1 MSKHIQAYFKTESE
15 AEGARMSLMTFT
27 TEQLEVGELQGG
39 VGYGGNNGGTGRVV
53 VPLVPLSGTT
63 NAGFN
68 GGAVGSGSAGSM
80 IGDQAVPVP
89 AHSES
94 GDIGGQPIDKKD
106 VAEDNYDDASDKD
119 LRDLSY
125 TLSVKVKDEDY
136 KDVVRKLRNNNG
148 YVHVYD

>member
-15 AEGARMSLMTFT
+15 AEGARMSLMTFS

-39 VGYGGNNGGTGRVV
+39 VGYGGDRGSTGRVV

-89 AHSES
+89 AHNES
-94 GDIGGQPIDKKD
+94 SDLGGQPIDKNE
-106 VAEDNYDDASDKD
+106 ARETYENASDKD
-119 LRDLSY
+119 LRDLTY

-136 KDVVRKLRNNNG
+136 LDVVRKLRNNNG

>member
-39 VGYGGNNGGTGRVV
+39 VGSGGSGGRVV
-53 VPLVPLSGTT
+53 VPMVPMSGTGT
-63 NAGFN
+63 GGFSGTAG
-68 GGAVGSGSAGSM
+68 GSGSPGSM
-80 IGDQAVPVP
+80 VGDQAIPVP
-89 AHSES
+89 GHRDS
-94 GDIGGQPIDKKD
+94 GDLGGQPIDQKEAD
-106 VAEDNYDDASDKD
+106 DNYEDASDTD
-119 LRDLSY
+119 LRDLTY

-136 KDVVRKLRNNNG
+136 RDVVRKLRNSNG